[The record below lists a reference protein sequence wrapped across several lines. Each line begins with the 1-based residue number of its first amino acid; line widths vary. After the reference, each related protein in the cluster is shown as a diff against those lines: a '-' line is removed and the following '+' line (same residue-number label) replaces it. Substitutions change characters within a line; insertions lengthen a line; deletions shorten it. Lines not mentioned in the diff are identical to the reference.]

1 MNDPFEF
8 RHIKFEFTLPDRIW
22 STNDE
27 RNMHFS
33 QRHELVKAWKGATR
47 MNYLAYRNKREI
59 PPRLAPGI
67 VQLAI
72 PVRDRRKR
80 DPHNYCGTV
89 LKAVIDGLV
98 LAEVWP
104 DDTPEYVGHREPVL
118 YVGNVVMVDITPKE

>member
-1 MNDPFEF
+1 MSTTFE
-8 RHIKFEFTLPDRIW
+8 HISFKFELPARIW

-27 RNMHFS
+27 RNMHYGE
-33 QRHELVKAWKGATR
+33 RHRLVTAWKGATR
-47 MNYLAYRNKREI
+47 MNYLSYRNRRGL
-59 PPRLAPGI
+59 PVRLDPGI
-67 VQLAI
+67 VHLAI
-72 PVRDRRKR
+72 PVKDRRKR